1 MPTTGTPLRGRS
13 AGARPPRPCLP
24 RGALVARAR
33 AALEGPLLRVV
44 AGAGYGKTALLAL
57 ATAGNEPV
65 VWLTA
70 DAAMAR
76 SGLARPLAAALSAV
90 VPGLRPSRA
99 SAPGDRALSLL
110 QAVAARHP
118 RDLILV
124 VDDAHELLD
133 GPAEA
138 ELAALGADLPSQL
151 HVAVASRGAL
161 PPPLGGP
168 RADAADLD
176 ERRLTLT
183 ADECAELLVA
193 LAADAG
199 PEEAARLH
207 YESEGWITGILLT
220 ARASGD
226 PLEVLLRSVVD
237 PLPEPVAGLIE
248 ELAVMERFTP
258 ATAAAVSGRAD
269 APALLEE
276 ALARH
281 AFLVPDEEG
290 GGRLRHHRML
300 RAALLARLAGRPPA
314 HAAALH
320 RRAAA
325 SWAAVGEHEA
335 AARHHLA
342 GGDLASAMTALGPRR
357 TGERFAAGDWL
368 GAIPAGVWSDT
379 SGMVLAQASELFYR
393 ADYLGAFAAMEAAVE
408 RLVADG
414 DQERAAVTLVR
425 LLRAAPLAGD
435 LHERTIAVA
444 RRLIAHIGPS
454 AQMLPAA
461 RVVLALLLGESCRYI
476 EAEEELEAATG
487 GSPRDPLTAL
497 HVRVTRA
504 FVIDHPQ
511 GRRAQALAA
520 LDAAIPELE
529 RAAELDVLHYLLYA
543 RAFRAIVLT
552 DVGRFA
558 DALEEA
564 ERVRTAAAERGFAR
578 LVVPVVAML
587 RLGAL
592 AGLGRADELG
602 AELAGSAPAF
612 RRLGGALRAYRH
624 DVAAAALAAA
634 GGERAGVMR
643 AVEAARAGI
652 AVHGLPHDAAMALA
666 DLALAAL
673 RVDLLGEARA
683 LAHEARVQ
691 AERAAAP
698 WAGARAA
705 MADAAAWGPGPEGD
719 AALGEA
725 LRRSVD
731 GRLAALWSRRERAL
745 AAELLPR
752 ALADEVG
759 DPRLA
764 VRLAAACG
772 GEVLRACAEAAAA
785 RPEVRRALAEAS
797 ATAVAAE
804 GALDRLV
811 HDPDPD
817 VRRAARS
824 SREARRSR
832 SQGAVRLLTLG
843 GFGVLR
849 DGRRI
854 PDSSFG
860 RAKARVL
867 LAVLACARGAV
878 HREALIDTLWPSL
891 PERRGLAALHS
902 TLYALRR
909 ALEPEL
915 SAGEGSS
922 LVVAEG
928 ATYRLV
934 LGRRDS
940 WDALDFLRL
949 AGEGLAGDGAGLP
962 KLLEGEAAYSG
973 PLLPGWAFAPWTE
986 PLRTELDEAH
996 CAVLMRIAEELA
1008 LAGRAAEAISRYRL
1022 LLALEPE
1029 REGWHRALMRVYAEA
1044 GERAL
1049 ALRQYD
1055 SCRRLLRERLGVEP
1069 SRETRDLHAGLLREG

>member
-1 MPTTGTPLRGRS
+1 M
-13 AGARPPRPCLP
+13 
-24 RGALVARAR
+24 
-33 AALEGPLLRVV
+33 

-57 ATAGNEPV
+57 ALADRDPV
-65 VWLTA
+65 VWLAA
-70 DAAMAR
+70 DAATAR
-76 SGLARPLAAALSAV
+76 SGLGRPLAAALSV
-90 VPGLRPSRA
+90 VAPGLRPSRA
-99 SAPGDRALSLL
+99 AAPRDRILSLL
-110 QAVAARHP
+110 EATAARHP
-118 RDLILV
+118 GDLVLV
-124 VDDAHELLD
+124 VDDAHELLG

-138 ELAALGADLPSQL
+138 ELAALGGDLPPQF
-151 HVAVASRGAL
+151 HVAVASQRAL

-168 RADAADLD
+168 RADAVDLD
-176 ERRLTLT
+176 ERRLAITT
-183 ADECAELLVA
+183 EECAELLVA

-207 YESEGWITGILLT
+207 HESEGWITGILLT

-226 PLEVLLRSVVD
+226 PLELLLREVVD
-237 PLPEPVAGLIE
+237 LLPDPVAGLLE
-248 ELAVMERFTP
+248 DLAVMERFTP
-258 ATAAAVSGRAD
+258 QTAAAVWDRVD
-269 APALLEE
+269 APALLQE

-290 GGRLRHHRML
+290 GSRLRHHRML
-300 RAALLARLAGRPPA
+300 RAALLGRLARRPPA

-325 SWAAVGEHEA
+325 ALAAVGEHDA

-342 GGDLASAMTALGPRR
+342 GGDLTSALTALGPGR
-357 TGERFAAGDWL
+357 TGERPAMGDWF
-368 GAIPAGVWSDT
+368 GAIPAGVWADT

-414 DQERAAVTLVR
+414 DHARAAVTLVW

-444 RRLIAHIGPS
+444 RRLIAHIGAS
-454 AQMLPAA
+454 AERLPAA
-461 RVVLALLLGESCRYI
+461 RVMLALLLGESCRYV
-476 EAEEELEAATG
+476 EAEEELEAAMG
-487 GSPRDPLTAL
+487 GNPRDPLTAL
-497 HVRVTRA
+497 HVQVTRA
-504 FVIDHPQ
+504 FALDHPQ
-511 GRRAQALAA
+511 GRCAQALAA

-558 DALEEA
+558 DALEET
-564 ERVRTAAAERGFAR
+564 ERLRSAAVERGFAR
-578 LVVPVVAML
+578 LAVPVVAIL
-587 RLGAL
+587 RLSAL
-592 AGLGRADELG
+592 AGLGRTDELG
-602 AELAGSAPAF
+602 TELARSAPAF
-612 RRLGGALRAYRH
+612 RRLGGALRGYRH

-634 GGERAGVMR
+634 GGDRVGVMR
-643 AVEAARAGI
+643 AVEAAREGI
-652 AVHGLPHDAAMALA
+652 AVHGLSHDAAMALT

-673 RVDLLGEARA
+673 RVELTDEARA
-683 LAHEARVQ
+683 LADAARAQ

-698 WAGARAA
+698 WAGARATLA
-705 MADAAAWGPGPEGD
+705 AAAAWGPGPEGD

-745 AAELLPR
+745 ATELLPR
-752 ALADEVG
+752 ALADGVG
-759 DPRLA
+759 DPCVA
-764 VRLAAACG
+764 VRLAAVCG
-772 GEVLRACAEAAAA
+772 GEVLDACAAAA
-785 RPEVRRALAEAS
+785 AALPEVRRALAEAS
-797 ATAVAAE
+797 TTAVAAD

-811 HDPDPD
+811 HDPNPD
-817 VRRAARS
+817 VRRAARGA
-824 SREARRSR
+824 RAVRRSQP
-832 SQGAVRLLTLG
+832 QGAVRLVTLG
-843 GFGVLR
+843 GFAVLR

-854 PDSSFG
+854 PNSSFG

-878 HREALIDTLWPSL
+878 HREALIETLWPSL
-891 PERRGLAALHS
+891 SERRGLAALHS

-909 ALEPEL
+909 TLEAEL
-915 SAGEGSS
+915 VAEDSS
-922 LVVAEG
+922 LVVTEG

-934 LGRRDS
+934 LGQRDS

-949 AGEGLAGDGAGLP
+949 AGTGLGGDGPGLP
-962 KLLEGEAAYSG
+962 QLLEAEAAYTG
-973 PLLPGWAFAPWTE
+973 ALLPEWTFAPWTE

-996 CAVLMRIAEELA
+996 RAVLVRIAEELA
-1008 LAGRAAEAISRYRL
+1008 LSGRADEAISRYRL

-1029 REGWHRALMRVYAEA
+1029 REGWHRALMRVYADA
-1044 GERAL
+1044 DERAL

-1055 SCRRLLRERLGVEP
+1055 ACRRLLRERLGIEP
-1069 SRETRDLHAGLLREG
+1069 SAETRRLHTQILRDA